1 MALFVSKFLS
11 VFCRHSLLPQPDI
24 NSKIIYD
31 RITGEKRAP
40 TADDEDSGSDFDVD

>member
-1 MALFVSKFLS
+1 MFCL
-11 VFCRHSLLPQPDI
+11 FCRHSLLPQPDL

-40 TADDEDSGSDFDVD
+40 MAQDEDSGSDFDVD